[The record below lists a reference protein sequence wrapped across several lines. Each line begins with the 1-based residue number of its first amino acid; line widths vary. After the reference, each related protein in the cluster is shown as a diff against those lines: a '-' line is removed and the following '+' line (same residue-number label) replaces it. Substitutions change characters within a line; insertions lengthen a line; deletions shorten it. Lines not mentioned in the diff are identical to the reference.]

1 MDYNE
6 FGKRILRLRNE
17 YKMTQRQLADEL
29 FVIDKT
35 ISRWECGHGFP
46 EVTTLTKIC
55 EIFNVPFRM
64 LMDETNNLSDPNVS
78 LDEIRK
84 KYSTAPKEEPQK
96 GSKRINKLPL
106 ILGIGGA
113 VIVLIA
119 AITIPTLTMRNTI
132 AYHSWEAAQKS
143 NSDFVFFTCF
153 GKEETMS
160 LELEGNL
167 SSGKFTC
174 IESWVENEGNSILD
188 CKVSGTYSIT
198 SESKINFVAN
208 DIVDPY
214 STKKMYTNL
223 SIGVDYF
230 IASVQKTLINDETLT
245 KDNFAGISFMTTDAK
260 SSTSA
265 FGRWTKYK
273 NYFSTV
279 QGEILFQR
287 VNGEFTLNQL
297 SHSPNMMLNDLG
309 VSVPK
314 KIAVFS
320 NPSKTIYIEGEYFQ
334 KEGIEIALIYND
346 GSTYDVTSQVTIK
359 NEDVPLT
366 VETTSMTVVYQQ
378 NDLYLT
384 TRIYIKVLSLD

>member
-46 EVTTLTKIC
+46 EVTTLAKIC
-55 EIFNVPFRM
+55 EIFDIPFKM

-78 LDEIRK
+78 LDELRK
-84 KYSTAPKEEPQK
+84 KYSTDPKEEPQEN
-96 GSKRINKLPL
+96 SKRKSKLSL

-113 VIVLIA
+113 VILLTA
-119 AITIPTLTMRNTI
+119 AITIPILTTRNKI
-132 AYHSWEAAQKS
+132 AHHSWEVAQKS

-153 GKEETMS
+153 GNEETMS
-160 LELEGNL
+160 LELDGNL

-174 IESWVENEGNSILD
+174 IETWVENEGNSILD
-188 CKVSGTYSIT
+188 CKVGGTYSIT

-208 DIVDPY
+208 YIVDPY

-223 SIGVDYF
+223 SVGVDYF
-230 IASVQKTLINDETLT
+230 TATVRKMPNKDDALT

-287 VNGEFTLNQL
+287 MNGEFTLNQL
-297 SHSPNMMLNDLG
+297 ARSPNIMLNDLG

-314 KIAVFS
+314 EIAVFS
-320 NPSKTIYIEGEYFQ
+320 NPNKTIYIEGEYFQ

-346 GSTYDVTSQVTIK
+346 GSTYNVTSQVTIR

-366 VETTSMTVVYQQ
+366 VDTTSMIVVYQQ